1 MIFGIDIEKVKVL
14 SIIDFFYSNHF
25 FTGLSLGCGLITF
38 VSALSETLAEIYEYH
53 KDGPNGP
60 DYTYKYGWC
69 FFTAG
74 AALILTYV
82 GSAFSFVGYL
92 NRYTSLDDMVSRK
105 AILKRNNRFLWLS
118 YWLFLDWKIFDCSGK
133 QASAKKN

>member
-1 MIFGIDIEKVKVL
+1 MHKYRYLCETIL
-14 SIIDFFYSNHF
+14 IILYIVA
-25 FTGLSLGCGLITF
+25 GLSLGCGLITF

-60 DYTYKYGWC
+60 DYDYRYGWC

-74 AALILTYV
+74 AALVLTYI

-92 NRYTSLDDMVSRK
+92 NRYSSIDDMVSK
-105 AILKRNNRFLWLS
+105 
-118 YWLFLDWKIFDCSGK
+118 SGHK
-133 QASAKKN
+133 LNLHLIS